1 MASVIILYDLLHKHP
16 MALLYNVHYSHLC
29 ACIYVFIY
37 CICFLWDLRLQ
48 LVVRLLLLMH
58 TKWDKSK
65 LDKDICEHMSIWV
78 QMSKFSVE
86 MRVNAE
92 RLWVEETKMKKTNVK
107 MKSGQAE
114 GKSMHAD
121 VQPNHWTVF
130 YCHTWLHLLSITHVI
145 FFFCKT

>member
-1 MASVIILYDLLHKHP
+1 MASVIILYDLLQNHP

-58 TKWDKSK
+58 TEWDKSK

-92 RLWVEETKMKKTNVK
+92 RLWVEETKMKKNECK
-107 MKSGQAE
+107 DEIWSGGGQIYACWCSTE
-114 GKSMHAD
+114 SLD
-121 VQPNHWTVF
+121 RI
-130 YCHTWLHLLSITHVI
+130 LLSYLASLTIYHSCALL
-145 FFFCKT
+145 FL